1 MKNNGE
7 KTATMSLLWRS
18 VITLVLA
25 LLALAG
31 NYLHLPLFFGVDL
44 IFGSVAVMLAIALV
58 GVFPALLVALVGGA
72 YTVVLWGH
80 PYALL
85 IFVAE
90 AACVGVLY
98 RRGWHNLVLLDL
110 LYWVC
115 VGIPLV
121 LIFYRGFLD
130 MAPESA
136 YLVAIKQP
144 LNGVTNAL
152 LAGLALLVMAAL
164 PRVSGWLGLN
174 RIPVFHLV
182 FHASMLMVV
191 LAAGIPVWYESRL
204 QRLDEESFMFE
215 RLQEKTKELTGRISG
230 KGDQGRHRLDYH
242 LLEVQTLPLL
252 GLALLDDRQ
261 SVVASI
267 GEIETL
273 HGGTLTP
280 VSETLAVWL
289 PEGSSSAMQ
298 RWKQGR
304 YLMRAPVT
312 QAGAVASVLVEY
324 PALPLV
330 QSLEHKRMVSMQ
342 LLTAIMLA
350 AMVFSFWVSRLLTLP
365 LQRLELASRDLNERI
380 VRGERPT
387 MPDSSVYEYLSLA
400 NTLNRMSQSL
410 MESFAALKQARDELE
425 TQVGLRTHELA
436 SKTDQLTTLLDAAAD
451 FSVIAT
457 DCDGLITVFNRG
469 AERMLGYSA
478 DELVGRQSPALLHVG
493 DDVVALSQE
502 LSQELGEPV
511 TGFRVFVAKPERDG
525 SETREWTYIAKSG
538 QTIPVQLTV
547 TAIRNRDKVITG
559 YLGIGVDIRER
570 KEAEQ
575 ALQDQVHKTAAIIDN
590 MVDGLITIDRHG
602 IVLSFNGAAERILG
616 YTAAEVIGRNVNVLM
631 SGPHAEQHDQYLA
644 SYLATGVARIIGT
657 GREVEALHKDGTLI
671 PVDLSVSQT
680 FDKGVPL
687 FIGLLRDIRERKRIE
702 RLKSEFISTV
712 SHELR
717 TPLTAISGALG
728 LLANGMLGNLSEQG
742 EYMVSIAQKNSVRLS
757 QLINDLLDI
766 EKIAAG
772 KLQLDMRPH
781 GLQALLTQA
790 VEVNKT
796 FGANRG
802 VMLALDMEVQV
813 SRVPV
818 WTDAQRLQQVL
829 ANLIS
834 NAIKF
839 SPANATVQVS
849 VTRATDRV
857 RLTVKD
863 QGPGIPAE
871 FRTRIF
877 QKFSQADSSDTRQK
891 GGTGLGLAISRDL
904 VERMGGRIGFESVEG
919 QGASFWIEL
928 PLAPDGSNAVA
939 GPYCLF

>member
-1 MKNNGE
+1 
-7 KTATMSLLWRS
+7 MSPFWRG
-18 VITLVLA
+18 IYTIALA

-44 IFGSVAVMLAIALV
+44 IFGSIAVMMAIALV
-58 GVFPALLVALVGGA
+58 GTIPAVLVAFVGGL
-72 YTVVLWGH
+72 YTLALWGH
-80 PYALL
+80 PYALIIL
-85 IFVAE
+85 VAE
-90 AACVGVLY
+90 AACVGLLY
-98 RRGWHNLVLLDL
+98 QRGWRNLVLLDL
-110 LYWVC
+110 LYWLC

-215 RLQEKTKELTGRISG
+215 RLQEKTRELTGRISG

-350 AMVFSFWVSRLLTLP
+350 AMVFSFWVSRLLTRP
-365 LQRLELASRDLNERI
+365 LQRLERASRDLNERI
-380 VRGERPT
+380 VNGERPA

-410 MESFAALKQARDELE
+410 MESFAALKQARYELE
-425 TQVGLRTHELA
+425 TQVAARTDELA
-436 SKTDQLTTLLDAAAD
+436 SKTDQLAAVLDAAAD
-451 FSVIAT
+451 FSIIAT
-457 DCDGLITVFNRG
+457 NRDGMVTLFNRG
-469 AERMLGYSA
+469 AERMLGYRA
-478 DELVGRQSPALLHVG
+478 GEFVGKQSPARLHVEHEAIERG
-493 DDVVALSQE
+493 RQLSAE
-502 LSQELGEPV
+502 LNESVE
-511 TGFRVFVAKPERDG
+511 GFRVFVAKAERDG
-525 SETREWTYIAKSG
+525 SETREWTYVTRTG
-538 QTIPVQLTV
+538 QPIPVLLTI
-547 TAIRNRDKVITG
+547 TAIRDRDKRITG
-559 YLGIGVDIRER
+559 YLGIAVDIRER
-570 KEAEQ
+570 KQAEQ
-575 ALQDQVHKTAAIIDN
+575 ALQDQVQQTAAIINN

-602 IVLSFNGAAERILG
+602 IVLSFNGAAECIFG
-616 YTAAEVIGRNVNVLM
+616 YTAAEVIGHNVNLLM
-631 SGPHAEQHDQYLA
+631 PSPHAEQHDHYLA
-644 SYLATGVARIIGT
+644 NYLTTGTARIIGI
-657 GREVEALHKDGTLI
+657 GREVEGRHKDGTLI
-671 PVDLSVSQT
+671 PLDLSVSQT
-680 FDKGVPL
+680 VSKGEPL
-687 FIGLLRDIRERKRIE
+687 FIGLLRDIRERKRME

-728 LLANGMLGNLSEQG
+728 LLANGMLGTLSEQG
-742 EYMVSIAQKNSVRLS
+742 VQMVSIAQKNSVRLS
-757 QLINDLLDI
+757 HLINDLLDI

-772 KLQLDMRPH
+772 KLRFDMQGH
-781 GLQALLTQA
+781 GLQSVVTQA

-796 FGANRG
+796 FGAERG
-802 VMLALDMEVQV
+802 VMLKLEAGAEGPGVA
-813 SRVPV
+813 V
-818 WTDAQRLQQVL
+818 WTDAQRVQQVL

-834 NAIKF
+834 NAFKF
-839 SPANATVQVS
+839 SPANATVWIRVAS
-849 VTRATDRV
+849 SADRV
-857 RLTVKD
+857 RITVQD

-891 GGTGLGLAISRDL
+891 GGTGLGLAISREL
-904 VERMGGRIGFESVEG
+904 MERMGGRIGFDSVEG

-928 PLAPDGSNAVA
+928 PLIPDASGLIA
-939 GPYCLF
+939 GPYCLL

>member
-1 MKNNGE
+1 MKSNSE
-7 KTATMSLLWRS
+7 KTATMSLRWRS

-31 NYLHLPLFFGVDL
+31 NYLHLSLFFGVDL

-121 LIFYRGFLD
+121 LIFYRGFLE

-144 LNGVTNAL
+144 LNGVGNAL
-152 LAGLALLVMAAL
+152 LAGVILMALAVL
-164 PRVSGWLGLN
+164 PRLSAHLRLRRVA
-174 RIPVFHLV
+174 VFHLL
-182 FHASMLMVV
+182 FHSSMMMVM
-191 LAAGIPVWYESRL
+191 LAAGVLVWYESRL
-204 QRLDEESFMFE
+204 QRLDEESFMLE
-215 RLQEKTKELTGRISG
+215 RLQEKTTELVLRIRHDAEHGR
-230 KGDQGRHRLDYH
+230 QRLDHH
-242 LLEVQTLPLL
+242 LREVQTLPLL
-252 GLALLDDRQ
+252 GLAVLDHSH
-261 SVVASI
+261 SVIASI
-267 GEIETL
+267 GQIETMKA
-273 HGGTLTP
+273 GTTIP
-280 VSETLAVWL
+280 LAGSLSVWL
-289 PEGSSSAMQ
+289 PESSNSAMQ
-298 RWKQGR
+298 RWKQGH
-304 YLMRAPVT
+304 YLIRESVLE
-312 QAGAVASVLVEY
+312 AGTVGSVLVEY
-324 PALPLV
+324 PASPLV
-330 QSLEHKRMVSMQ
+330 QRLEQKRMESMQ
-342 LLTAIMLA
+342 LLGMVLLA
-350 AMVFSFWVSRLLTLP
+350 AMAFSFWISRLLTLP

-387 MPDSSVYEYLSLA
+387 MPDSSVNEYVSLA
-400 NTLNRMSQSL
+400 NTLNRMSLGL
-410 MESFAALKQARDELE
+410 MESFSALRQARDELE

-436 SKTDQLTTLLDAAAD
+436 SKTDQLTALLDAAAD

-457 DCDGLITVFNRG
+457 DRDGLITVFNRG
-469 AERMLGYSA
+469 SERMLGYKA
-478 DELVGRQSPALLHVG
+478 DELVGRQSAALLHVV
-493 DDVVALSQE
+493 DEVIARSQE

-538 QTIPVQLTV
+538 QSIPVQLTV
-547 TAIRNRDKVITG
+547 TAIRDRDKVITG
-559 YLGIGVDIRER
+559 YLGIGLDIRER
-570 KEAEQ
+570 KQAEQ
-575 ALQDQVHKTAAIIDN
+575 ALQDQVHKTAAIIDH

-657 GREVEALHKDGTLI
+657 GREVEALHKNGTLI

-772 KLQLDMRPH
+772 KLQLDMRAH

-802 VMLALDMEVQV
+802 VMLTLDMEVQV
-813 SRVPV
+813 SRVSV

>member
-1 MKNNGE
+1 
-7 KTATMSLLWRS
+7 MSPFWRG
-18 VITLVLA
+18 IYTIALA

-44 IFGSVAVMLAIALV
+44 IFGSIAVMMAIALV
-58 GVFPALLVALVGGA
+58 GTIPAVLVAFVGGL
-72 YTVVLWGH
+72 YTLALWGH
-80 PYALL
+80 PYALV

-90 AACVGVLY
+90 AACVGLLY
-98 RRGWHNLVLLDL
+98 QRGWRNLVLLDL
-110 LYWVC
+110 LYWLC

-144 LNGVTNAL
+144 LNGVGNAL

-350 AMVFSFWVSRLLTLP
+350 AMVFSFWVSRLLTRP
-365 LQRLELASRDLNERI
+365 LQRLERASRDLNERI
-380 VRGERPT
+380 VNGERPA

-410 MESFAALKQARDELE
+410 MESFAALKQARYELE
-425 TQVGLRTHELA
+425 TQVAARTDELA
-436 SKTDQLTTLLDAAAD
+436 SKTDQLAAVLDAAAD
-451 FSVIAT
+451 FSIIAT
-457 DCDGLITVFNRG
+457 DRDGMVTLFNRG
-469 AERMLGYSA
+469 AERMLGYRA
-478 DELVGRQSPALLHVG
+478 GEFVGRQSPSRLHVEHEAIERG
-493 DDVVALSQE
+493 RQLSAE
-502 LSQELGEPV
+502 LNESVE
-511 TGFRVFVAKPERDG
+511 GFRVFVAKAERDG
-525 SETREWTYIAKSG
+525 SETREWTYVTRTG
-538 QTIPVQLTV
+538 QPIPVLLTI
-547 TAIRNRDKVITG
+547 TAIRDRDKRITG
-559 YLGIGVDIRER
+559 YLGIAVDIRER
-570 KEAEQ
+570 KQAEQ
-575 ALQDQVHKTAAIIDN
+575 ALQDQVQQTAAIINN

-602 IVLSFNGAAERILG
+602 IVLSFNGAAECIFG
-616 YTAAEVIGRNVNVLM
+616 YTAAEVIGHNVNLLM
-631 SGPHAEQHDQYLA
+631 PSPHAEQHDHYLA
-644 SYLATGVARIIGT
+644 NYLTTGTARIIGI
-657 GREVEALHKDGTLI
+657 GREVEGRHKDGTLI
-671 PVDLSVSQT
+671 PLDLSVSQT
-680 FDKGVPL
+680 VSKGEPL
-687 FIGLLRDIRERKRIE
+687 FIGLLRDIRERKRME

-728 LLANGMLGNLSEQG
+728 LLANGMLGTLSGQG
-742 EYMVSIAQKNSVRLS
+742 VQMVSIAQKNGVRLS
-757 QLINDLLDI
+757 HLINDLLDI

-772 KLQLDMRPH
+772 KLRFDMQGH
-781 GLQALLTQA
+781 GLQSVVTQA

-796 FGANRG
+796 FGAERG
-802 VMLALDMEVQV
+802 VMLKLEAGAEAPGVA
-813 SRVPV
+813 V
-818 WTDAQRLQQVL
+818 WTDAQRVQQVL

-834 NAIKF
+834 NAFKF
-839 SPANATVQVS
+839 SPANATVWIRVAS
-849 VTRATDRV
+849 SADRV
-857 RLTVKD
+857 RITVQD

-891 GGTGLGLAISRDL
+891 GGTGLGLAISREL
-904 VERMGGRIGFESVEG
+904 MERMGGRIGFDSVEG

-928 PLAPDGSNAVA
+928 PLIPDASGLIA
-939 GPYCLF
+939 GPYCLL